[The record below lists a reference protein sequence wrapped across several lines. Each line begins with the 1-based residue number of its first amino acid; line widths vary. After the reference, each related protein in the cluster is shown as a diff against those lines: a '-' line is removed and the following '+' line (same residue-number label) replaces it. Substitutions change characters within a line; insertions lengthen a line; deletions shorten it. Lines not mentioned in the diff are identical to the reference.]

1 MNDKQLQNSLNT
13 EYKQWLNEIKE
24 KFQSSQIK
32 ASIQVNSV
40 LLEFYW
46 NLGNEIVEKQKNST
60 WGSGF
65 LQQLSNDL
73 SKEFPDIKGFSYT
86 NIKNIRQWFLFWQQA
101 VGELESTKSQQLVGE
116 SNIANMKQVVSQIL
130 QMPWGHNIAIIQK
143 CKTSDEALY
152 YVQNTIK
159 NGISRS
165 VLIHQIETNLY
176 ARDGKAITNFEAT
189 LPPLQSD
196 LAKEI
201 TKDPYNFDFLSLTK
215 GYQEKEL
222 ENALTENI
230 TKFLLELGSG
240 FAFVGR
246 QYKLIVGGDEFRIDL
261 LFYHI
266 KLKCYVVVEL
276 KTTEFKPEFAGKLSF
291 YTSAVDGEIKDKN
304 DNPTIGILICKS
316 KNDLVVEY
324 ALKDINKPLGISQY
338 KLTETLP
345 KEYKSSLPSI
355 EEIEAQLE
363 DVDKGGWAMND
374 IGSEALASQKSG
386 TEVPLPKEQNSS
398 KAVGDE

>member
-1 MNDKQLQNSLNT
+1 MSDKQLQNSFTT
-13 EYKQWLNEIKE
+13 EYKQWLNEIKQ

-32 ASIQVNSV
+32 ASIQVNSI

-65 LQQLSNDL
+65 LQQLSINL
-73 SKEFPDIKGFSYT
+73 SAEFPDVKGFSYT

-101 VGELESTKSQQLVGE
+101 VGELESTKSQKLVGKLK
-116 SNIANMKQVVSQIL
+116 IANTKQVVSQLENSKGKQLVSQIL
-130 QMPWGHNIAIIQK
+130 QIPWGHNVAIIQK
-143 CKTSDEALY
+143 CKNMQEALY

-276 KTTEFKPEFAGKLSF
+276 KATEFKPEFAGKLSF
-291 YTSAVDGEIKDKN
+291 YTSAVDGEIKDIN

-338 KLTETLP
+338 ELTEILP

-355 EEIEAQLE
+355 EEIEAQFQNE
-363 DVDKGGWAMND
+363 DLKV
-374 IGSEALASQKSG
+374 
-386 TEVPLPKEQNSS
+386 
-398 KAVGDE
+398 VGDE

>member
-1 MNDKQLQNSLNT
+1 MKSNQIITSDYKEWLSQIKQ
-13 EYKQWLNEIKE
+13 

-32 ASIQVNSV
+32 ASIQVNSN

-60 WGSGF
+60 WGRGF

-73 SKEFPDIKGFSYT
+73 IAEFPDVKGFSYT
-86 NIKNIRQWFLFWQQA
+86 NIKNIRQWFLFWQQL
-101 VGELESTKSQQLVGE
+101 VGELNIQKSQQLVGE
-116 SNIANMKQVVSQIL
+116 FEIENTKLIVSQIL
-130 QMPWGHNIAIIQK
+130 QIPWGHNIVIIQK
-143 CKTSDEALY
+143 CKTIEEALY

-159 NGISRS
+159 NGISRN

-176 ARDGKAITNFEAT
+176 ARDGKAITNFETT
-189 LPPLQSD
+189 LPPIQSD

-201 TKDPYNFDFLSLTK
+201 TKDPYNFDFLCLTK
-215 GYQEKEL
+215 AYQEKEL

-240 FAFVGR
+240 FAFVDK

-276 KTTEFKPEFAGKLSF
+276 KATEFKPEFAGKLSF
-291 YTSAVDGEIKDKN
+291 YTSAFDGEIKDKN

-338 KLTETLP
+338 ELTEILP

-355 EEIEAQLE
+355 EEIGAQFENENLKVL
-363 DVDKGGWAMND
+363 D
-374 IGSEALASQKSG
+374 
-386 TEVPLPKEQNSS
+386 
-398 KAVGDE
+398 DE

>member
-1 MNDKQLQNSLNT
+1 MESNKIITS
-13 EYKQWLNEIKE
+13 EYKEWLRQIKQ

-32 ASIQVNSV
+32 ASIQVNST

-60 WGSGF
+60 WGSRF
-65 LQQLSNDL
+65 LEQLSNDL
-73 SKEFPDIKGFSYT
+73 IEAFPDVKGFSKRNLELVRKWY
-86 NIKNIRQWFLFWQQA
+86 LFWKQA
-101 VGELESTKSQQLVGE
+101 VSQMEVENTKQLVSQFDEEKSQQ
-116 SNIANMKQVVSQIL
+116 VVAQIL
-130 QMPWGHNIAIIQK
+130 MIPWGHNIAIIQK
-143 CKTSDEALY
+143 CNSVEEALY

-176 ARDGKAITNFEAT
+176 ARDGFAITNFKAT

-201 TKDPYNFDFLSLTK
+201 TKDPYNFDFLCLTK

-222 ENALTENI
+222 ENALTDNI

-240 FAFVGR
+240 FAFVGK

-276 KTTEFKPEFAGKLSF
+276 KATEFKPEFAGKLSF

-338 KLTETLP
+338 ELTEILP

-355 EEIEAQLE
+355 EEIEAQFENE
-363 DVDKGGWAMND
+363 DLKV
-374 IGSEALASQKSG
+374 
-386 TEVPLPKEQNSS
+386 
-398 KAVGDE
+398 VGDE

>member
-1 MNDKQLQNSLNT
+1 MNKIISS
-13 EYKQWLNEIKE
+13 EYKEWLSQIKQ

-32 ASIQVNSV
+32 ASIQVNST

-73 SKEFPDIKGFSYT
+73 IAEFPDVKGFSKR
-86 NIKNIRQWFLFWQQA
+86 NLELIRKWFLFWQQA
-101 VGELESTKSQQLVGE
+101 VGELESTKSQKLVGKLK
-116 SNIANMKQVVSQIL
+116 IANTKQVVSQLENSKGKQLVSQIL
-130 QMPWGHNIAIIQK
+130 QIPWGHNVAIIQK
-143 CKTSDEALY
+143 CKNMQEALY

-276 KTTEFKPEFAGKLSF
+276 KATSFKPEHAGKLSF
-291 YTSAVDGEIKDKN
+291 YTSAIDGKLKTDDE
-304 DNPTIGILICKS
+304 NPTIGILICKS
-316 KNDLVVEY
+316 KNDTVVEY
-324 ALKDINKPLGISQY
+324 ALKDINKPLGISEYQ
-338 KLTETLP
+338 LTEILP

-355 EEIEAQLE
+355 EEIEAKL
-363 DVDKGGWAMND
+363 
-374 IGSEALASQKSG
+374 
-386 TEVPLPKEQNSS
+386 
-398 KAVGDE
+398 DEIEN

>member
-1 MNDKQLQNSLNT
+1 MSDKQLQNSFTT
-13 EYKQWLNEIKE
+13 EYKQWLNEIKQ

-32 ASIQVNSV
+32 ASIQVNST

-46 NLGNEIVEKQKNST
+46 NLGSEIVEKQKNST

-65 LQQLSNDL
+65 LKQLSDDL
-73 SKEFPDIKGFSYT
+73 SAEFSDVKGFSKR
-86 NIKNIRQWFLFWQQA
+86 NLELIRKWFLFWQQA
-101 VGELESTKSQQLVGE
+101 VGELESTKSQKLVGKLK
-116 SNIANMKQVVSQIL
+116 IANTKQVVSQLENSKGKQLVSQIL
-130 QMPWGHNIAIIQK
+130 QIPWGHNVAIIQK
-143 CKTSDEALY
+143 CKNMQEALY
-152 YVQNTIK
+152 YLQNTIK

-246 QYKLIVGGDEFRIDL
+246 QYKLIVGGDEF
-261 LFYHI
+261 
-266 KLKCYVVVEL
+266 
-276 KTTEFKPEFAGKLSF
+276 KPEFAGKLSF
-291 YTSAVDGEIKDKN
+291 YTSAVDGEIKDIN

-338 KLTETLP
+338 ELTEILP

-355 EEIEAQLE
+355 EEIEAQFQNE
-363 DVDKGGWAMND
+363 DLKV
-374 IGSEALASQKSG
+374 
-386 TEVPLPKEQNSS
+386 
-398 KAVGDE
+398 VGDE

>member
-1 MNDKQLQNSLNT
+1 MSDKQLQNSFTT
-13 EYKQWLNEIKE
+13 EYKQWLNEIKQ

-32 ASIQVNSV
+32 ASIQVNST

-65 LQQLSNDL
+65 LQQLSIDL
-73 SKEFPDIKGFSYT
+73 SAEFPDVKGFSYT

-116 SNIANMKQVVSQIL
+116 SSIENTKQVVSQIL
-130 QMPWGHNIAIIQK
+130 QIPWGHNVAIIQK
-143 CKTSDEALY
+143 CKNMQEALY

-201 TKDPYNFDFLSLTK
+201 TKDPYSFDFLSLTK
-215 GYQEKEL
+215 EYQEKEL

-276 KTTEFKPEFAGKLSF
+276 KATDFKPEFAGKLSF
-291 YTSAVDGEIKDKN
+291 YTSAVDGEIKDIN

-338 KLTETLP
+338 ELTEILP

-355 EEIEAQLE
+355 EEIEAQF
-363 DVDKGGWAMND
+363 
-374 IGSEALASQKSG
+374 
-386 TEVPLPKEQNSS
+386 QNEYL
-398 KAVGDE
+398 KVVGDE

>member
-1 MNDKQLQNSLNT
+1 MLEARIINFQRRWEMSNTKLQNSLNT
-13 EYKQWLNEIKE
+13 EYKQWLHEIKQ

-32 ASIQVNSV
+32 ASIQVNST

-46 NLGNEIVEKQKNST
+46 NLGNEIVEKQKEFQ
-60 WGSGF
+60 WGGGF
-65 LQQLSNDL
+65 LKKLSDDL
-73 SKEFPDIKGFSYT
+73 SAEFPDVKGFSKR
-86 NIKNIRQWFLFWQQA
+86 NLELIRKWYLFWQQA
-101 VGELESTKSQQLVGE
+101 VSQMEVE
-116 SNIANMKQVVSQIL
+116 NTKQVVSQIL
-130 QMPWGHNIAIIQK
+130 QIPWGHNIAIIQK
-143 CKTSDEALY
+143 CKTTEEALY

-159 NGISRS
+159 NGISRN

-176 ARDGKAITNFEAT
+176 EREGKAITNFETT

-222 ENALTENI
+222 ETALTENI
-230 TKFLLELGSG
+230 TRFLLELGSG

-246 QYKLIVGGDEFRIDL
+246 QYKLIVGGEEFRIDL

-266 KLKCYVVVEL
+266 TLKCYVVVEL
-276 KTTEFKPEFAGKLSF
+276 KATEFKPEFAGKLSF
-291 YTSAVDGEIKDKN
+291 YTSAIDGELKSET

-316 KNDLVVEY
+316 KNDIVVEY

-338 KLTETLP
+338 ELTEILP

-363 DVDKGGWAMND
+363 DEYV
-374 IGSEALASQKSG
+374 
-386 TEVPLPKEQNSS
+386 